1 MKAWVYKEYGNS
13 RSVLKFETN
22 VEVPSLR
29 EDQVLIKVV
38 AAALNPIDFKRM
50 LGAFSATDS
59 PLPVSIINTFFFFL
73 RRDTTINFS
82 SSDKLM
88 IKFCKVAKFKC
99 YYLIPFF
106 NYKGFCLL

>member
-1 MKAWVYKEYGNS
+1 MKAWVCKEYGNS

-50 LGAFSATDS
+50 LGAFGATDS
-59 PLPVSIINTFFFFL
+59 PFACKYYKHFL
-73 RRDTTINFS
+73 FLS
-82 SSDKLM
+82 
-88 IKFCKVAKFKC
+88 
-99 YYLIPFF
+99 
-106 NYKGFCLL
+106 

>member
-13 RSVLKFETN
+13 QKVLNLETN

-38 AAALNPIDFKRM
+38 AAALNPVDFKRM
-50 LGAFSATDS
+50 LGVISATDS

-73 RRDTTINFS
+73 RRDTT
-82 SSDKLM
+82 
-88 IKFCKVAKFKC
+88 V
-99 YYLIPFF
+99 
-106 NYKGFCLL
+106 